1 MKPRDLL
8 TLLVVAAVVV
18 IGGFAAADAIRGN
31 PKAESAAPTVAE
43 QTTPSR
49 LPGPQ
54 PQPDAP
60 AGWPQ
65 GLLRGTLTFTDRD
78 TCRVRVIGLAGGRER
93 PAAHFAGDC
102 SLWAPPVGQ
111 RLAYGL
117 GPSSPDGL
125 QPFRIADLGH
135 PNFELGGYRALFGV
149 VLWSPDGQRI
159 AWCGQQRTGF
169 DLEIGGASHRLPH
182 CPVAYTADDEIAY
195 AIGNRLVVGD
205 RTLVRTQGGI
215 TYATFTENGD
225 AVLVVDGKRVEVW
238 REGVQLFAL
247 PLPPRLEGKT
257 PVVSPLGC
265 AAFFR
270 LNQPPV
276 GGIEVRDLGCLS
288 GPKVQFFGGRDGA
301 WSPDGEWLASAES
314 DAIVFHRLI
323 GGSASLS
330 WPAHAAEMAWRPE

>member
-1 MKPRDLL
+1 LKPRDLL

-31 PKAESAAPTVAE
+31 PKVESAAPTVAE

-125 QPFRIADLGH
+125 EPFKIADLGH

-169 DLEIGGASHRLPH
+169 DLEIGGPSHRLPN
-182 CPVAYTADDEIAY
+182 CPVAYTADGEIAY
-195 AIGNRLVVGD
+195 AIGDRLVLGS
-205 RTLVRTQGGI
+205 RTILRAEGGI
-215 TYATFTENGD
+215 TYAHFGD
-225 AVLVVDGKRVEVW
+225 DGSIVIVVDGTRIERIVD
-238 REGVQLFAL
+238 GVPVAQAAL
-247 PLPPRLEGKT
+247 PEDLQGPT
-257 PVVSPLGC
+257 PILSSDNC
-265 AAFFR
+265 AALLRTRDGQIR
-270 LNQPPV
+270 LL
-276 GGIEVRDLGCLS
+276 DLGCQP
-288 GPKVQFFGGRDGA
+288 GFTARTFTGEDAA
-301 WSPDGEWLASAES
+301 WSPDGDWIALSQES
-314 DAIVFHRLI
+314 GIAFERVVGEAREVR
-323 GGSASLS
+323 
-330 WPAHAAEMAWRPE
+330 WPAQAAELAWRPE

>member
-1 MKPRDLL
+1 M
-8 TLLVVAAVVV
+8 TAVVV
-18 IGGFAAADAIRGN
+18 IGGFAAADAIRGD
-31 PKAESAAPTVAE
+31 PAVERAAPTLAE

-60 AGWPQ
+60 RGWPQ

-117 GPSSPDGL
+117 GPSSVDGL

-159 AWCGQQRTGF
+159 AWCGRNRTGF
-169 DLEIGGASHRLPH
+169 DLEIGGPSRRLPS
-182 CPVAYTADDEIAY
+182 CPVAYTADGEIAY
-195 AIGNRLVVGD
+195 AIGDRITVGD
-205 RTLVRTQGGI
+205 RTLLHVDGGI
-215 TYATFTENGD
+215 TYAHFGD
-225 AVLVVDGKRVEVW
+225 DDSVVVVVDGTRIERFVDGGAVARTDLPEDLQGPTPILSPDNCGALL
-238 REGVQLFAL
+238 RERDGQITLL
-247 PLPPRLEGKT
+247 
-257 PVVSPLGC
+257 
-265 AAFFR
+265 
-270 LNQPPV
+270 
-276 GGIEVRDLGCLS
+276 DLGCQPGLRARTFI
-288 GPKVQFFGGRDGA
+288 GQEAG
-301 WSPDGEWLASAES
+301 WSPDGRWVALSQENG
-314 DAIVFHRLI
+314 IVFERVV
-323 GGSASLS
+323 GSGLEVR
-330 WPAHAAEMAWRPE
+330 WPARAAELAWRPE